1 MAKKT
6 AAKKPKTLTWPN
18 GKKVAVSITVMFETW
33 PDDSAPSYSVQ
44 TTHLK
49 KGTVDHAAKAWS
61 TYGGRVGVWR
71 LIRTFERLGMPA
83 TFFVNA
89 RCTEVYP
96 DAVKQIAGSGFDLAA
111 HSYTQDDLPSYFP
124 PEEQD
129 KLIRKSIDML
139 ESCSGKKV
147 TGWGSPVVAF
157 TPETAGLLK
166 QNGLK
171 WTCDVTYA
179 DLPIKIHTPHG
190 PIAGVPTT
198 DFSDNRVL
206 RASSARL
213 VRRASRTFDYLRQ
226 HETIGL
232 QTLVIHTQFGG
243 RPLITAV
250 LTELLKYM
258 QKSRDVWF
266 TTACRAGRLGAQAGC
281 RRAHLPE
288 PVFPVTPTLA
298 SAVPSLPARP
308 LFRLCVIL
316 SENRCPLFG
325 ITLFLV
331 RDLVRKPVP
340 TFRDHAL
347 QRFPFERTQRGSH
360 SLSSVIAGLDTAS
373 RVHPTCGSK
382 ECGTRAGPSS
392 GAIHLLRKT
401 RLTKR
406 MDHRTRVHPSSD
418 FSDAQVG

>member
-6 AAKKPKTLTWPN
+6 MAKKPKTLTWPN

-33 PDDSAPSYSVQ
+33 PEDSAPNYSVQ

-49 KGTVDHAAKAWS
+49 QGTVDHAAKAWS

-71 LIRTFERLGMPA
+71 LMRTLERLGVPA

-89 RCTEVYP
+89 KCTKDYP
-96 DAVKQIAGSGFDLAA
+96 DAVKQIARSGFDIAA
-111 HSYTQDDLPSYFP
+111 HSYTQDDLPSYKTLD
-124 PEEQD
+124 EQQA
-129 KLIRKSIDML
+129 LIRQSIDLL
-139 ESCSGKKV
+139 EGCAGKKV

-166 QNGLK
+166 KNGLY
-171 WTCDVTYA
+171 WTCDVTYS

-206 RASSARL
+206 RASSRDL
-213 VRRASRTFDYLRQ
+213 FDVHRGTFDYLRQ

-258 QKSRDVWF
+258 QKSRDCWF
-266 TTACRAGRLGAQAGC
+266 TTHEA
-281 RRAHLPE
+281 
-288 PVFPVTPTLA
+288 LA
-298 SAVPSLPARP
+298 DWALKQDVD
-308 LFRLCVIL
+308 
-316 SENRCPLFG
+316 EH
-325 ITLFLV
+325 
-331 RDLVRKPVP
+331 
-340 TFRDHAL
+340 TFK
-347 QRFPFERTQRGSH
+347 
-360 SLSSVIAGLDTAS
+360 S
-373 RVHPTCGSK
+373 RYFANS
-382 ECGTRAGPSS
+382 R
-392 GAIHLLRKT
+392 
-401 RLTKR
+401 
-406 MDHRTRVHPSSD
+406 
-418 FSDAQVG
+418 